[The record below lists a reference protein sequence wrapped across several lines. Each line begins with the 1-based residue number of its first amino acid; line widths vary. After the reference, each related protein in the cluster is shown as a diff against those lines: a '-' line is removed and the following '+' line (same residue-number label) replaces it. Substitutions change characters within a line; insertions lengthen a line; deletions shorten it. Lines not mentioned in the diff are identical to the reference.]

1 MSLTS
6 PVFFGFLAI
15 TILAFHATAAIRVRQ
30 AILAVANTIF
40 IASYVDNVAE
50 LVPLIVFL
58 LLGYGFVQ
66 AARHRSSHRL
76 VTLGV
81 CVVLLTYIFLKQFSF
96 LVPYARLP
104 FPYLIIGLSYILFR
118 VIHLIVDSWFGDV
131 KGSVG
136 PLAFYR
142 YTCNFLCFLSGPI
155 QRYQDF
161 AETDGREAVMLDADR
176 VYHAF
181 SRVATGYFK
190 FVVVA
195 ASADYVLTNLKVEL
209 FGPIA
214 LPWVKLSLI
223 YAASAASYTAYLFF
237 NFSGYMDIVIGAGL
251 LMGQVL
257 PENFN
262 RPFLARSFLEFW
274 QRWHMTLS
282 NWFKFYLFNPLLT
295 VLMTRFPAPA
305 WTTPLGLFAF
315 FFTFLVIGIWH
326 GTTLVFVIY
335 GIILGLGASI
345 NKLWQLT
352 CTRRLG
358 KKGYRAL
365 AQTTAYI
372 YTARGITI
380 GYYILALTCLWVT
393 DMPRFVSLCGA
404 LGFGG
409 IALAFC
415 TLALAFGLLVFIS
428 DGVIEW
434 FSRRGE
440 MLRGASTG
448 FLFRNLSLATRI
460 LAILA
465 VASLFNKAPEFVYR
479 AF

>member
-6 PVFFGFLAI
+6 PVFFLFVAL
-15 TILAFHATAAIRVRQ
+15 TILAFHATPRVGVRRG
-30 AILAVANTIF
+30 ILALANTVF
-40 IASYVDNVAE
+40 IASYVGSVGQ
-50 LVPLIVFL
+50 LVPLIGFL

-66 AARHRSSHRL
+66 AARQRSSHGL
-76 VTLGV
+76 VVLGIA
-81 CVVLLTYIFLKQFSF
+81 VVLLTYIYLKQFSF
-96 LVPYARLP
+96 LAPYAKLP

-118 VIHLIVDSWFGDV
+118 IIHLIVDSWSGDV
-131 KGSVG
+131 TGRVG
-136 PLAFYR
+136 LLAFYR

-161 AETDGREAVMLDADR
+161 AETDGREGVPLDAER

-190 FVVVA
+190 FVVVG
-195 ASADYVLTNLKVEL
+195 ASADYVLTNLKVQL
-209 FGPIA
+209 FGGAA
-214 LPWVKLSLI
+214 LPWLKLSLI

-237 NFSGYMDIVIGAGL
+237 NFSGYMDIVIGVGL
-251 LMGQVL
+251 LLGQAL

-262 RPFLARSFLEFW
+262 RPFVARSFLEFW

-295 VLMTRFPAPA
+295 VLMTRFSSPSL
-305 WTTPLGLFAF
+305 TTPLGLFAF
-315 FFTFLVIGIWH
+315 FFTFMVIGIWH
-326 GTTLVFVIY
+326 GTTLVFVVY
-335 GIILGLGASI
+335 GIILGTGASA
-345 NKLWQLT
+345 NKLWQLA

-365 AQTTAYI
+365 AQNTAYV
-372 YTARGITI
+372 YVARGISI
-380 GYYILALTCLWVT
+380 GYYMLALTCLWVT
-393 DMPRFVSLCGA
+393 DMPRFVSLARA
-404 LGFGG
+404 LGPGG
-409 IALAFC
+409 VMLAFC
-415 TLALAFGLLVFIS
+415 VLSLCFGVMVSVS
-428 DGVIEW
+428 DTVLGW
-434 FSRRGE
+434 LSRRGDT
-440 MLRGASTG
+440 MRAASGG
-448 FLFRNLSLATRI
+448 FLFRNLSLASRI